1 MCEELKIV
9 THSYLLIPQL
19 CHFSPL
25 HFCNSIIP
33 MTSLICVP
41 VATVLCHRSISPVS
55 TRGSIYVAKLIAS
68 AQHSHS
74 NSIACFI
81 STLAFFVQQI
91 PAPSNLQQHWHT
103 TTLSP
108 PTHVVLFTFCD
119 ITGRLTLPSARMRDP
134 VEPGKPCFTRVM
146 LMRDIIGFYEKTGE
160 S

>member
-103 TTLSP
+103 TTLPRP
-108 PTHVVLFTFCD
+108 PTWYCLLFA
-119 ITGRLTLPSARMRDP
+119 TLPAALRYQARAC
-134 VEPGKPCFTRVM
+134 VIQSSLGN
-146 LMRDIIGFYEKTGE
+146 LASHG
-160 S
+160 